1 MCLSKYPKASKK
13 IQKDSLSGLGKGL
26 FRKRYDCFSK
36 REVLLMISFL
46 LACVVS
52 FIPSISLFLW
62 LRNRLK
68 QEDAY
73 NKLCS
78 QTLWQGAKCMLPV
91 LLLSGCSYLILR
103 LTGLHHT
110 NPLLYQALYTFIV
123 LALMEEAAKY
133 WGFKR
138 ILKKTDYAYS
148 WLDTAVLMTI
158 IGLGFGM
165 LESVIYAIGSSVPV
179 VLVRGICVPHAGYG
193 FLTGYFYGMGSKTDK
208 PTIKRTGFLL
218 SWLIHGLY
226 DFSLSQEFIA
236 INDNLV
242 IVALLLAVLD
252 IVLVLLLIGFARKAK
267 KQALYTKP
275 LPEAIDKSNH

>member
-1 MCLSKYPKASKK
+1 MP
-13 IQKDSLSGLGKGL
+13 
-26 FRKRYDCFSK
+26 
-36 REVLLMISFL
+36 VFL

-52 FIPSISLFLW
+52 FVPSVSLFLL

-68 QEDAY
+68 EEDAY
-73 NKLCS
+73 KKLCS
-78 QTLWQGAKCMLPV
+78 QTLWQGAKCTLPII
-91 LLLSGCSYLILR
+91 LLSGCSYIILR
-103 LTGLHHT
+103 LTGLHNT
-110 NPLLYQALYTFIV
+110 NPLLYQALYKFIV

-138 ILKKTDYAYS
+138 ILRKTDYAYS

-165 LESVIYAIGSSVPV
+165 LESVIYAIGASVPV

-193 FLTGYFYGMGSKTDK
+193 FLTGYFYGKGSKTGK
-208 PTIKRTGFLL
+208 PAAKWAGFLL
-218 SWLIHGLY
+218 SWLMHGLY
-226 DFSLSQEFIA
+226 DFSLSEEFVA

-252 IVLVLLLIGFARKAK
+252 IVLVFICIGFARKAK
-267 KQALYTKP
+267 KQLLYTEP
-275 LPEAIDKSNH
+275 LPEAIDGRHGDGYESVSWW